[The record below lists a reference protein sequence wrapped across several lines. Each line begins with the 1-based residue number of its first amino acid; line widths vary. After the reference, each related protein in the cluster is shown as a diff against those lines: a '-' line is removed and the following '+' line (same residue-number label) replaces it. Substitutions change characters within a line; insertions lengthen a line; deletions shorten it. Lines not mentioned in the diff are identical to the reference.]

1 MKKLL
6 LENTEYRR
14 LEKAFGE
21 WLDVLGY
28 SEQTVYNL
36 PNFLREFFHF
46 LEQRELYFLDFVN
59 PKLINDYFSY
69 LHHRPNQRRAG
80 GLSKSHLNKHRQALK
95 KFSEYLQQTQNILLP
110 ISIKPLVLQKEEIV
124 VLSKKEI
131 NLLYESTDHSN
142 TLKWRDL
149 AMLELYYSCGLRRRE
164 GVQLNVKDI
173 DLYNRRLHVR
183 YGKGYKERIVP
194 FTDQTASYFR
204 DYLKHFHDRVVQK
217 GESGFLLSMKGKRIS
232 GQSLLIRLK
241 KLQTQNNSQ
250 GLMNKIIGLHT
261 LRHSIA
267 THLLQGGMELKYIQQ
282 FLGHSSL
289 ESTQIYT
296 HLTDDKKPP

>member
-1 MKKLL
+1 MKKLFV
-6 LENTEYRR
+6 ENMEYRR
-14 LEKAFGE
+14 LEKAFRE

-28 SEQTVYNL
+28 AKQTVYNL
-36 PNFLREFFHF
+36 PNLLREFFHF
-46 LEQRELYFLDFVN
+46 LEQRELYFLDFIN
-59 PKLINDYFSY
+59 PKIISDYFTH
-69 LHHRPNQRRAG
+69 LHHRPNQRLG
-80 GLSKSHLNKHRQALK
+80 GGISKSHLNKHRQTLV
-95 KFSEYLQQTQNILLP
+95 KFSEYLQQTQDIILP
-110 ISIKPLVLQKEEIV
+110 ISIKPFVLEQEEMV
-124 VLSKKEI
+124 VLNKKEI
-131 NLLYESTDHSN
+131 DLLYEATAFSK

-173 DLYNRRLHVR
+173 DLYNRRLHVK

-194 FTDQTASYFR
+194 FTDQSANRFR
-204 DYLKHFHDRVVQK
+204 DYLQHFRDRVGQK
-217 GESGFLLSMKGKRIS
+217 GEFGFLLGMKGNRIS

-241 KLQTQNNSQ
+241 KLQTQSDTQ
-250 GLMNKIIGLHT
+250 ILMNKQIGLHT

-267 THLLQGGMELKYIQQ
+267 THLLQGGMELPFIQQ

-296 HLTDDKKPP
+296 HLKPP